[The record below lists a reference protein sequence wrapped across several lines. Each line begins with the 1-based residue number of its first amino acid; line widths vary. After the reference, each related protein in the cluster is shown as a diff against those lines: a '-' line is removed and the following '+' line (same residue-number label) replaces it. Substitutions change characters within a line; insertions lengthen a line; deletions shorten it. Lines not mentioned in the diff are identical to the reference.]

1 MYKLLVNSPSG
12 EQRFEYVAESGKYY
26 DKTRVLWDERKTGE
40 VGNITIG
47 KMELR
52 GDKLVELATYTAEH
66 AAWLKSVED
75 KQSKELQQETE
86 SVAAKNDG
94 DIAALRGMTNQQ
106 IDDWFASNV
115 TTAAQLIKL
124 VKKIIKVLIRKE
136 LI

>member
-66 AAWLKSVED
+66 AAWLKSIED
-75 KQSKELQQETE
+75 RQAKELQRETE
-86 SVAAKNDG
+86 SVTAKNDG
-94 DIAALRGMTNQQ
+94 EIAALREMTNQQ
-106 IDDWFASNV
+106 IDDWFSANI
-115 TTAAQLIKL
+115 TTAAHLIKL
-124 VKKIIKVLIRKE
+124 VKKIVKVLVRKN
-136 LI
+136 LL